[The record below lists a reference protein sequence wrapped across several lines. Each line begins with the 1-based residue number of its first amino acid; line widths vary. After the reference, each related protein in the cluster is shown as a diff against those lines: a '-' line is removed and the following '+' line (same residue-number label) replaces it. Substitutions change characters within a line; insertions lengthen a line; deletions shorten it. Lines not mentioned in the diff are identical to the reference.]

1 MVMVVVVVLVL
12 VVVVLV
18 VHALRVLWGEW
29 EQNTKER
36 LIMNVK
42 RAFPKINTTYTSF
55 QFITHTHTCDMH
67 PPGPPGT
74 KSTCKCVRVCDD
86 RHIFH

>member
-1 MVMVVVVVLVL
+1 MMVMVVVVVLVL

-55 QFITHTHTCDMH
+55 QFITHTHVRH
-67 PPGPPGT
+67 APPWTP
-74 KSTCKCVRVCDD
+74 
-86 RHIFH
+86 RH